1 MGINELEDKTFKMRF
16 ATLISIIGGVISIC
30 IIVATYVSNVERK
43 LDALTQSNIDIK
55 ESVKEIKSKQK

>member
-1 MGINELEDKTFKMRF
+1 MSTNEIEDKTFKMRF

-30 IIVATYVSNVERK
+30 IIIATYVSNVERK
-43 LDALTQSNIDIK
+43 LDTLTQSNIDIK